1 MFFKPVLRAVITLLI
16 SISALQAVAQP
27 VLPDMVGATD
37 KGINVLSWMCQY
49 DGIKSIAVQR
59 STDSVFNYATI
70 GYVKNLK
77 KGPQAYIDGHP
88 DPGKNWYRLCIVFNS
103 DLVWYSNRINIYIDS
118 ATLLNKQVL
127 PPNDSLQK
135 YAVGIKLDTTIVTQ
149 ANSNVGSNVTSTIT
163 NNTNTNTNTTNNT
176 KPNTTVVTAT
186 TQPATTQTAAID
198 TVKQVVAKLTINIP
212 EPEELDQYTYIK
224 SQYVFTNPFT
234 GHVNIEI
241 PKESGYHFYA
251 LKFFN
256 LDDVPVLDVP
266 RFTETEVIIDKRN
279 FKKKGIYK
287 FILKKDR
294 EKLEE
299 GYITIY

>member
-1 MFFKPVLRAVITLLI
+1 MFFKGVLRTVLTLLV
-16 SISALQAVAQP
+16 SIIVMEVSAQP
-27 VLPDMVGATD
+27 ILPDMVGASD
-37 KGINVLSWMCQY
+37 KGINVLSWTCQY

-88 DPGKNWYRLCIVFNS
+88 DPGYNWYRLYIVFNS
-103 DLVWYSNRINIYIDS
+103 DLTWYSNRIKIFIDS
-118 ATLLNKQVL
+118 ATLMDKKVL

-135 YAVGIKLDTTIVTQ
+135 YASGIRLDTTSVSV
-149 ANSNVGSNVTSTIT
+149 ANINSTPVTSSTVT
-163 NNTNTNTNTTNNT
+163 SNTTNPT
-176 KPNTTVVTAT
+176 TDNTTIAPPT
-186 TQPATTQTAAID
+186 ID
-198 TVKQVVAKLTINIP
+198 TVKQVVARLTISIP
-212 EPEELDQYTYIK
+212 EPEEIDQYTYIK

-234 GHVNIEI
+234 GHINIEI
-241 PKESGYHFYA
+241 PKEDGYHFFA

-256 LDDVPVLDVP
+256 LDDVQVLDIP
-266 RFTETEVIIDKRN
+266 RFTQNEVIIDKRN

-299 GYITIY
+299 GYITVY

>member
-1 MFFKPVLRAVITLLI
+1 MFFKPVLRAVLIFFIGLITF
-16 SISALQAVAQP
+16 QASAQP
-27 VLPDMVGATD
+27 ILPDMVGASD
-37 KGINVLSWMCQY
+37 KGINVLSWTCQY

-88 DPGKNWYRLCIVFNS
+88 DPGNNWYRLYIVFNS
-103 DLVWYSNRINIYIDS
+103 DLTWYSNRIKIFIDS
-118 ATLLNKQVL
+118 ATLLDKRVL

-135 YAVGIKLDTTIVTQ
+135 YASGIKLDTTSVSV
-149 ANSNVGSNVTSTIT
+149 SNIGSTPVTSTTVTQPTTTATTVGT
-163 NNTNTNTNTTNNT
+163 NSATNTNTT
-176 KPNTTVVTAT
+176 V
-186 TQPATTQTAAID
+186 ID
-198 TVKQVVAKLTINIP
+198 TVKEVVARLTISIP
-212 EPEELDQYTYIK
+212 EPEEIDQYTYIK

-234 GHVNIEI
+234 GHINIEI
-241 PKESGYHFYA
+241 PKENGYHFFA

-256 LDDVPVLDVP
+256 LEDVQVLDIP
-266 RFTETEVIIDKRN
+266 RFTENEVIIDKRN

>member
-27 VLPDMVGATD
+27 VLPDMIGATD

-59 STDSVFNYATI
+59 STDSVFNYVTV

-103 DLVWYSNRINIYIDS
+103 DLVWYGNRINIYIDS

-149 ANSNVGSNVTSTIT
+149 VNNNVGSNVTSTIT
-163 NNTNTNTNTTNNT
+163 
-176 KPNTTVVTAT
+176 KGNTTVVSTT
-186 TQPATTQTAAID
+186 TQPATTQAAID

-241 PKESGYHFYA
+241 PKENGYHFYA

-256 LDDVPVLDVP
+256 LDDVPVLDIP
-266 RFTETEVIIDKRN
+266 RFTETEVVIDKRN

-294 EKLEE
+294 DKLEE

>member
-1 MFFKPVLRAVITLLI
+1 MVLALLVSAIVIE
-16 SISALQAVAQP
+16 SNAQP
-27 VLPDMVGATD
+27 ILPDMVGASD
-37 KGINVLSWMCQY
+37 KGINVLSWTCQY

-88 DPGKNWYRLCIVFNS
+88 DPGYNWYRLYIVFNS
-103 DLVWYSNRINIYIDS
+103 DLTWYSNRIKIFIDS
-118 ATLLNKQVL
+118 ATLIDKKVL

-135 YAVGIKLDTTIVTQ
+135 YASGIRLDTTTISV
-149 ANSNVGSNVTSTIT
+149 ANINSTPVTSTTVQPNTTTTTSSTNT
-163 NNTNTNTNTTNNT
+163 NNTTTT
-176 KPNTTVVTAT
+176 SPT
-186 TQPATTQTAAID
+186 ID
-198 TVKQVVAKLTINIP
+198 TVKQVVARLTISIP
-212 EPEELDQYTYIK
+212 EPEEIDQYTYIK

-234 GHVNIEI
+234 GHINIEI
-241 PKESGYHFYA
+241 PKEDGYHFFA

-256 LDDVPVLDVP
+256 LDDVQVLDIP
-266 RFTETEVIIDKRN
+266 RFTQNEVIIDKRN
-279 FKKKGIYK
+279 FKRKGIYK

-299 GYITIY
+299 GYITVY